1 MAVEMKRK
9 EASML
14 GRLLCRIGIHWMSGH
29 ASLFV
34 DKVSG
39 ETVYNATCPCGK
51 EWMVDTPFPL
61 AFSKIERKK

>member
-34 DKVSG
+34 DRVFG
-39 ETVYNATCPCGK
+39 ETVFNTTCPCGK
-51 EWMVDTPFPL
+51 EWMTDTLFPL
-61 AFSKIERKK
+61 PIFKIERKK